1 MLKLRESKMKF
12 VGRCISMFLAVI
24 MMFSA
29 VSVYAVGDSATS
41 EQENAASEQTAT
53 VENTAATN
61 DTNAESEPQEEVLG
75 FKRPNQY
82 IDYYAKYSEYD
93 KKLPDIKIDAVSAS
107 NLGSLS
113 YAEVSPEYGGVTNVV
128 KWTDAGYLEYTFTVP
143 ETGMYKLKTE
153 YMAIPGKGSD
163 ILFDVKIDGISPFDQ
178 AERLALKHYWCD
190 EGEMVTDENGNELLS
205 DTIEKF
211 IWKETPFIDLQGK
224 SEKPFMFYLTAG
236 THTLRIELTNEKV
249 AVKSFTFYNE
259 GDLMTYAEYLE
270 AHKGMP
276 NEVPADYVL
285 PIEAEDTFYRN
296 DSVLHPIYDR
306 SDPKTS
312 PYHATR
318 IRYNTIGGDSWD
330 TVGQEIT
337 WKVDVEYT
345 GWYNINL
352 RCRQNFSRGVKV
364 TRRLYVNGEVPFKEV
379 DKITYKYNLNWQSSN
394 LTNNATSEENKEE
407 YLIYL
412 EKGEN
417 ILSLQV
423 SLGDWSEIYSEI
435 EDLVYRL
442 NYIYRNILLITG
454 SSPDSLRDYN
464 LHKEIPGL
472 MSWFESVS
480 EDLLKTKEK
489 INKISGTSGGGEAES
504 LLILKTQ
511 IDDFIETPREITKSG
526 RLDKFKNNIQTVGA
540 LMETYSSQPLEV
552 DRIFLTGADN
562 DIPRVKASF
571 FERVGHEVKAFFAT
585 FFDDYNIFGMEN
597 KPGYINVWVGLG
609 REQTQIFKNLCDNYF
624 TPKTGIKVNI
634 TMTVTSLENALMSG
648 KDPDVMLQF
657 GKADVVRMAL
667 RDALIPLDGLEGFDE
682 VVKRFN
688 DTAMISLEYN
698 DHYYAIPET
707 YSVPLMIYRT
717 DIFDELEIEVPKTW
731 DEFYS
736 IIPIIQNNNME
747 IALPDMFSTL
757 LYQNGGKYYKD
768 DQMSTAFDSAVA
780 VDAFSQ
786 ATKFY
791 TMYKFPQAYDFFN
804 RFRTGEMPLGVV
816 DYTQIPFIYNG
827 APELRGLWDV
837 AVIPG
842 TLKED
847 GTIDQTIVAGTATTA
862 VIIKHKDES
871 RNTEELIN
879 NSWNLIKWWTSA
891 EIQAQYG
898 KEVELTLGSLA
909 RYNTANMEAFDRLP
923 WSDSEAKVIKEE
935 WKHIT
940 EIEEIPGS
948 YYVSRMI
955 GYANRQVID
964 KSVSPREALFKYN
977 NDINKE
983 ITRKRKQYNLP
994 VLEDEGGTN

>member
-12 VGRCISMFLAVI
+12 VGRCVSMLLAML
-24 MMFSA
+24 MMFST
-29 VSVYAVGDSATS
+29 VSVYAVGDNTTS
-41 EQENAASEQTAT
+41 EQTNVASDKAT
-53 VENTAATN
+53 DNTAVTKSN
-61 DTNAESEPQEEVLG
+61 DAQNKPQEEVLG

-93 KKLPDIKIDAVSAS
+93 KKLPDVKIDATTAT

-113 YAEVSPEYGGVTNVV
+113 YAEVSPEYKGVTNVV
-128 KWTDAGYLEYTFTVP
+128 KWTDNGYLDYTFSVP
-143 ETGMYKLKTE
+143 ETGMYMLKSD
-153 YMAIPGKGSD
+153 YAAIPGKGTD
-163 ILFDVKIDGISPFDQ
+163 IIFGLEIDGKSPFDQ
-178 AERLALKHYWCD
+178 AERLALKRYWCD
-190 EGEMVTDENGNELLS
+190 DGETVTDERGNQLLA
-205 DTIEKF
+205 DTVENI
-211 IWKETPFIDLQGK
+211 IWKQSSFIDLQGK
-224 SEKPFMFYLTAG
+224 TSRPFMFYLTKG

-249 AVKSFTFYNE
+249 ALKSFTFYNE
-259 GDLMTYAEYLE
+259 GKLISYDEYVK
-270 AHKGMP
+270 AHEGKP
-276 NEVPADYVL
+276 NDVPEDYVL
-285 PIEAEDTFYRN
+285 PLEAEKTYYRN

-318 IRYNTIGGDSWD
+318 IRYNTIGGGSWSK
-330 TVGQEIT
+330 VGQEIT
-337 WKVDVEYT
+337 WKVNTEYS

-352 RCRQNFSRGVKV
+352 RYRQNFSRGMKV
-364 TRRLYVNGEVPFKEV
+364 TRRLMVNGEVPFQEA
-379 DKITYKYNLNWQSSN
+379 DNLTYTYNLNWKTSN
-394 LTNNATSEENKEE
+394 LTRNATSEDDKEE
-407 YLIYL
+407 YLVYL

-417 ILSLQV
+417 VISLQV
-423 SLGDWSEIYSEI
+423 HLGDWSEIYSDI

-442 NYIYRNILLITG
+442 NFIYRNILLITG
-454 SSPDSLRDYN
+454 SNPDGLRDYN

-472 MSWFESVS
+472 MEWFDSVS
-480 EDLLKTKEK
+480 KDLVKTKEK
-489 INKISGTSGGGEAES
+489 INKISGTKSGGEAEC

-511 IDDFIETPREITKSG
+511 IDDFIKTPREITKSG

-552 DRIFLTGADN
+552 DKIFITGTN
-562 DIPRVKASF
+562 NKIPRTKANF
-571 FERVGHEVKAFFAT
+571 AEKVGHEVKAFFAT

-657 GKADVVRMAL
+657 GKGEVVRMAL
-667 RDALIPLDGLEGFDE
+667 RDALIPLDELEGFNE

-688 DTAMISLEYN
+688 DTAMIALQYN
-698 DHYYAIPET
+698 EHYYGIPET

-717 DIFDELEIEVPKTW
+717 DIFDELNIKCPKTW
-731 DEFYS
+731 DDFYN

-757 LYQNGGKYYKD
+757 LYQNGGKYYKE
-768 DQMSTAFDSAVA
+768 DQMSTAFDSPVA
-780 VDAFSQ
+780 VDSFEK
-786 ATKFY
+786 ATKFF

-827 APELRGLWDV
+827 APELRGLWNV
-837 AVIPG
+837 APIPG
-842 TLKED
+842 TVKKD
-847 GTIDQTIVAGTATTA
+847 GSVDQTIIAGTATTA

-871 RNTEELIN
+871 RNTEQLIHD
-879 NSWNLIKWWTSA
+879 SWELIKWWTSD

-898 KEVELTLGSLA
+898 KEVELALGSLA
-909 RYNTANMEAFDRLP
+909 RYNTANLKAFDNLP
-923 WSDSEAKVIKEE
+923 WSDSESEVIKEAIS
-935 WKHIT
+935 HIT
-940 EIEEIPGS
+940 EVEEIPGS
-948 YYVSRMI
+948 YYVGRML